1 MNTTSQT
8 PLRICFDR
16 ILPNDMTKPKVRRS
30 ALPAMDPDAKQVV
43 ITPRRMALINSRRW
57 DKGFDLR
64 CRFLGGSK
72 KQKTGVIRHAEE
84 WMKYANIK
92 LKFVDTGAAEVR
104 IAFKWGDGSWS
115 AVGKDALNK
124 EYFPKDEPTMNY
136 GWLEDDSDDEIYQG
150 VVLHE
155 FGHALGCVHEHQSP
169 SMKLDW
175 NMDAVY
181 SAFSGPPNNWS
192 EEEINLNV
200 LQKYTAKGMS
210 NTIFDPESIMLYQFD
225 DALFNSGSGT
235 NENIVL
241 SEMDKEMIGK
251 MYPPAPAKKTAAK
264 VAEKKTS
271 IKRSASPVKKAAATP
286 SPATPVSRRRAARGV

>member
-1 MNTTSQT
+1 MNTKTES

-16 ILPNDMTKPKVRRS
+16 ILPKDMAKPTIRRS
-30 ALPAMDPDAKQVV
+30 ALPAMDPDAKQGV
-43 ITPRRMALINSRRW
+43 ITPRRMALINSRKW
-57 DKGFDLR
+57 EPGYELR
-64 CRFLGGSK
+64 CQFLGGSK
-72 KQKTGVIRHAEE
+72 KQKAGVIRNAEV
-84 WMKYANIK
+84 WMEYANIE
-92 LKFVDTGAAEVR
+92 LKFVDTGEAEVR

-124 EYFPKDEPTMNY
+124 EYFSEGEPTMNY
-136 GWLEDDSDDEIYQG
+136 GWLEDDSDDEIYQS

-169 SMKLDW
+169 SMKMDW

-181 SAFSGPPNNWS
+181 AAFSGPPNNWS
-192 EEEINLNV
+192 EEDIKLNV

-235 NENIVL
+235 NENVVL
-241 SEMDKEMIGK
+241 SAMDKEMIRK
-251 MYPPAPAKKTAAK
+251 MYPTGQGKTPP
-264 VAEKKTS
+264 VR
-271 IKRSASPVKKAAATP
+271 RS
-286 SPATPVSRRRAARGV
+286 SRP